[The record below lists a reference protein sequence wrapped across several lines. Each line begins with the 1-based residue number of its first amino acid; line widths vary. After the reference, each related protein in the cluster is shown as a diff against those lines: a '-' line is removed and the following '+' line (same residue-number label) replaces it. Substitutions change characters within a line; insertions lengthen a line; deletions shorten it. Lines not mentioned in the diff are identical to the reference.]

1 MNKTG
6 LKQIIKALSFMCVLL
21 VLIVASSYMLAPK
34 DNTAEGGIVNPN
46 ANGFFSEPKDSID
59 IAVVGNSDAYSG
71 FSPLELWNEYGY
83 TSYVSAE
90 GHQTVAQSY
99 SQLKKIMKC
108 HSVKL
113 IILETDGFFTKS
125 KIVESTAKLINASM
139 GSSFSVFQ
147 YHDRWK
153 KVKLRE
159 LLKAPDYTAHCTAKG
174 QWLSNEVKGYMG
186 GEYMVKTDKREEIP
200 FSTKTSLDML
210 VKMCR
215 ENEVK
220 LLFLELPSQSSWNY
234 KRHNAVKD
242 YADENGITFLD
253 LNIDRESF
261 GFDWKTDTRDGGNHL
276 NNRGARK
283 TTLFIGKY
291 LNENYSLSDHRGD
304 DRFKQWNSDYKE
316 YLEKVKI

>member
-1 MNKTG
+1 
-6 LKQIIKALSFMCVLL
+6 MCVLL

-153 KVKLRE
+153 KVKLHE

-186 GEYMVKTDKREEIP
+186 GEYMVKTDKREGIP

>member
-1 MNKTG
+1 
-6 LKQIIKALSFMCVLL
+6 MCVLL

-139 GSSFSVFQ
+139 GSSFLVFQ